1 MRILTLF
8 FLTMTSLFALKYD
21 YVIPE
26 QVLQERMKKE
36 FPLVHKTILLT
47 FHVSDPSDPKLYLD
61 GTKQRFNFTG
71 RLQIPNIQDEKG
83 NAVSAIVSV
92 SSRIAYT
99 KGGNLYLRKIKVV
112 DIKSKFIGTDMKSM
126 LSVTMDQLLNDYF
139 ERRPV
144 YSLEKEKGM
153 VGAAVESIHNVV
165 IVKDGVKI
173 IFNLG

>member
-1 MRILTLF
+1 MRIITLF
-8 FLTMTSLFALKYD
+8 LLTMTSLFALKYD

-47 FHVSDPSDPKLYLD
+47 FHVSDPKLYLD

-112 DIKSKFIGTDMKSM
+112 DIKSKFIGADMKSM

-165 IVKDGVKI
+165 IVNDGVQI

>member
-1 MRILTLF
+1 MRLITLF
-8 FLTMTSLFALKYD
+8 LLTITSLFALKYD

-47 FHVSDPSDPKLYLD
+47 FHVSDPKLYLD

-112 DIKSKFIGTDMKSM
+112 DIKSKFIGADMKSM

-165 IVKDGVKI
+165 IVNDGVQI

>member
-47 FHVSDPSDPKLYLD
+47 FHVSDPKLYLD
-61 GTKQRFNFTG
+61 GTKQRFDFTG
-71 RLQIPNIQDEKG
+71 RLRIPNIQDENG

-112 DIKSKFIGTDMKSM
+112 DIKSKFIDTDMKSM

-139 ERRPV
+139 KRRPV

-153 VGAAVESIHNVV
+153 VGAAVESIDNVV

-173 IFNLG
+173 IFNVG

>member
-47 FHVSDPSDPKLYLD
+47 FHVSDPKLYLD

-99 KGGNLYLRKIKVV
+99 KCGNLYLRKIKVV
-112 DIKSKFIGTDMKSM
+112 DIKSKFIDTDMKSM

-139 ERRPV
+139 KRRPV

-153 VGAAVESIHNVV
+153 VGAAVESIDNVV

-173 IFNLG
+173 IFNVG